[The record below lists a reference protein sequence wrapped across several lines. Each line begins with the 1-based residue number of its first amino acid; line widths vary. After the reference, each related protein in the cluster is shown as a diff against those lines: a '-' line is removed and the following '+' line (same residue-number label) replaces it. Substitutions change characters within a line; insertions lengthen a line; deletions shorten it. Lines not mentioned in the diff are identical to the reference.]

1 MRDMCGLRHKRSG
14 ERKAKVLH
22 SSGGEVEHMADFAIR
37 VELRGNPSFETYEKL
52 HALMA
57 NKGFMQTVSGVD
69 LQGNHN
75 TFNLPHAV
83 YYGSS
88 LDSCSA
94 VAESVAQAVKA
105 QIQKDIMVF
114 AVKAETWVLR

>member
-1 MRDMCGLRHKRSG
+1 
-14 ERKAKVLH
+14 
-22 SSGGEVEHMADFAIR
+22 MANFAIR
-37 VELRGNPSFETYEKL
+37 VELRGDPSYETYEKL

-57 NKGFMQTVSGVD
+57 KKGFMQTVAGVD
-69 LQGNHN
+69 LQGNHS

-88 LDSCSA
+88 LGSCSA

-105 QIQKDIMVF
+105 QIQKDFIVF
-114 AVKAETWVLR
+114 AVQAETWALR